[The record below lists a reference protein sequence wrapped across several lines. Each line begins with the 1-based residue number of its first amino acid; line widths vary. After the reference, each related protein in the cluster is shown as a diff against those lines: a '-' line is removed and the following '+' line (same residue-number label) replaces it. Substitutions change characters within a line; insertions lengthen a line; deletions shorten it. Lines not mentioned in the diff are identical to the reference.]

1 MISFEIAA
9 VSQISLSEIQK
20 VRPEV
25 TLEWI
30 ENNKKEFDGILTS
43 LGMDVNYLVDWQDTT
58 HRNRFGE
65 VVTCMR
71 FVGEERRDYQWLNS
85 GHASEAAIDRGLDN
99 KLLNDLKRLQGLVK
113 E

>member
-9 VSQISLSEIQK
+9 ICQISLSEIQK

-30 ENNKKEFDGILTS
+30 ESNKEEFNQILRS
-43 LGMDVNYLVDWQDTT
+43 LGMDINYLVDWQNVT
-58 HRNRFGE
+58 HRNKFGE
-65 VVTCMR
+65 IVNCMR
-71 FVGEERRDYQWLNS
+71 FVGEELRTQEWLQS
-85 GHASEAAIDRGLDN
+85 GYASEAAIDRGLDN